1 MTSIPRDLWPDVT
14 LPLLS
19 DPYRYISRRAR
30 RMGTDAFRSR
40 LIGQP
45 AIFLTGPEA
54 AEFFYAPGCFHRQKA
69 VPEHFAHVLFGDGG
83 VQRLDAEPHRH
94 RKALWLDLATGD
106 APDRLERVVESV
118 WIDSLPEFEAMSAI
132 DVFPQ
137 TARILTAAV
146 CRWAGVP
153 LPPHRI
159 GSACEM
165 LSSLFL
171 HAAALGPEHL
181 RGRQNRKAA
190 TLWACDLVRAARAPE
205 GAPRTDPVARIA
217 HWCDSTGTPLPDEAA
232 ATEVL
237 NLLRPAV
244 AVAVY
249 VTFVAMALHRNPWH
263 RARVA
268 GDAAFRLAFVQ
279 EVRRLY
285 PFFPAVAAWTV
296 GAVAWRGEEIAA
308 GTRAVLDLYGTC
320 RDPRS
325 WPEADA
331 FRPERFLDWPG
342 DPWTLIPQGGGLHGQ
357 THRCPGED
365 ITIRLMALFA
375 RELARA
381 RYEVATPD
389 ARPNYR
395 AAPALPKGGF
405 QLTDF
410 RAG

>member
-14 LPLLS
+14 LPFLA

-30 RMGTDAFRSR
+30 RMGTDVFRSR

-45 AIFLTGPEA
+45 ALFLTGPEA
-54 AEFFYAPGCFHRQKA
+54 AEFFYAQGNFHRQKA
-69 VPEHFAHVLFGDGG
+69 VPELLAHVLFGDGG
-83 VQRLDAEPHRH
+83 VQRLDGELHRH
-94 RKALWLDLATGD
+94 RKALWLDVVTGD
-106 APDRLERVVESV
+106 ALDQLERVAESM
-118 WIDSLPEFEAMSAI
+118 WIDALPELEAMSEI

-181 RGRQNRKAA
+181 RGRQNRKLA
-190 TLWACDLVRAARAPE
+190 TLWACDLVRAARLPD
-205 GAPRTDPVARIA
+205 GARRTDPVARIA
-217 HWCDSTGTPLPDEAA
+217 RWRDGTGAMLPDEAA

-237 NLLRPAV
+237 NILRPTV

-249 VTFVAMALHRNPWH
+249 VTFVAMALHQHPHH

-268 GDAAFRLAFVQ
+268 ADATFRMAFVQ
-279 EVRRLY
+279 EVRRVY
-285 PFFPAVAAWTV
+285 PFFPAVAARTV
-296 GAVAWRGEEIAA
+296 GATAWRGEEIAA
-308 GTRAVLDLYGTC
+308 DTRAVLDLHGTG
-320 RDPRS
+320 RDPRI

-342 DPWTLIPQGGGLHGQ
+342 SPWTLIPQGGGQHGQ

-381 RYEVATPD
+381 RYDVSTPD

-405 QLTDF
+405 QLVGF